1 MRRPLPVEQLAAPLV
16 LRVVGVFDLEPSDVR
31 VHSGRD
37 APKLAV
43 RATGIEPVGLTG
55 ICRSPPVRHRL
66 PVTLTDAPASPLPI
80 EISSRA
86 RARLPLL
93 AAPRHPTGS
102 EFPETT
108 GCQQADRTSCSLS
121 STTAV
126 MPTSAAPAK
135 PITELR
141 RLTGLPRRAFASHRL
156 TPIRHCAPILGSH

>member
-16 LRVVGVFDLEPSDVR
+16 LRVVGVFDLEPSDAR

-55 ICRSPPVRHRL
+55 SSPPVRHRL

-102 EFPETT
+102 GFPETT
-108 GCQQADRTSCSLS
+108 GCQQADRTFCLSS

-126 MPTSAAPAK
+126 MPTSAAPAR

-141 RLTGLPRRAFASHRL
+141 RLTGSPPRASASHRL
-156 TPIRHCAPILGSH
+156 TPIRRCAPIPGLH